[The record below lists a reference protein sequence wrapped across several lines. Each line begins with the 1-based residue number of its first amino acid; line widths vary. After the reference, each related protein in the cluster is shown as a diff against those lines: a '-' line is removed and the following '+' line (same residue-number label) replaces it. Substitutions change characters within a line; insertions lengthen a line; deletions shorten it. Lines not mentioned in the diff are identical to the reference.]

1 MKIILLVFI
10 MFLVSIISILLN
22 YIELFEMEPDDVE
35 KGILKLREK
44 FDNDFVYIIGNDMR
58 YLDEIMDEELEG
70 EYFSAI

>member
-1 MKIILLVFI
+1 